1 MIIVDYCET
10 KYIFRTRRIISSSMC
25 IIVYPESNKLNHRLK
40 WTSRFHHF
48 FFFSPKVLSKRR
60 SIEFTISISYR
71 VIVLRVN
78 PVRCYILYFQ
88 ALSKWPHSFVIYVFF
103 VKKINNSRIEYRKER
118 IRLLNRDDS
127 VEADCAWRINFGE
140 IIVSLTCEEKG
151 AKFNGGALS
160 KVTRH
165 FKPRSAARGLPCVT
179 STCLCTRT
187 HNFPERIQPSS
198 LVHGASQCRSLFS
211 PIRLSSP
218 QLRLL
223 SSSRSFSLPS
233 PLAPSFF
240 VSLGKEI
247 HFSRMEIDKKVNL
260 FLFPFFLALFI
271 RVFLIDRSF
280 SYIYIYILTYS

>member
-1 MIIVDYCET
+1 MDESL
-10 KYIFRTRRIISSSMC
+10 SS
-25 IIVYPESNKLNHRLK
+25 
-40 WTSRFHHF
+40 F
-48 FFFSPKVLSKRR
+48 FFFSPKVLSKRC

-127 VEADCAWRINFGE
+127 VEADCEWRTNFGE

-151 AKFNGGALS
+151 TKFNGGALS

-187 HNFPERIQPSS
+187 HPTFEPCPRSASMP
-198 LVHGASQCRSLFS
+198 LVVFTDPLIIAAAAPPLIFALLFS
-211 PIRLSSP
+211 PLSS
-218 QLRLL
+218 R
-223 SSSRSFSLPS
+223 
-233 PLAPSFF
+233 
-240 VSLGKEI
+240 
-247 HFSRMEIDKKVNL
+247 
-260 FLFPFFLALFI
+260 
-271 RVFLIDRSF
+271 
-280 SYIYIYILTYS
+280 T

>member
-1 MIIVDYCET
+1 MDESL
-10 KYIFRTRRIISSSMC
+10 SS
-25 IIVYPESNKLNHRLK
+25 
-40 WTSRFHHF
+40 F

-198 LVHGASQCRSLFS
+198 LVHRLSMPLVVFTDPLIIAAAAPPLIFALLFS
-211 PIRLSSP
+211 PLSS
-218 QLRLL
+218 R
-223 SSSRSFSLPS
+223 
-233 PLAPSFF
+233 
-240 VSLGKEI
+240 
-247 HFSRMEIDKKVNL
+247 
-260 FLFPFFLALFI
+260 
-271 RVFLIDRSF
+271 
-280 SYIYIYILTYS
+280 T